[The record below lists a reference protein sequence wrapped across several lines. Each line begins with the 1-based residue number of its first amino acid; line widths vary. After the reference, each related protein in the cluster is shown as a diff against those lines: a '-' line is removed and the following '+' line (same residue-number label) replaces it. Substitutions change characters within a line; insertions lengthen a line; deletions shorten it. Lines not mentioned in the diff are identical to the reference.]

1 MGAKGDGGGG
11 RFNQGEE
18 SRARAYLR
26 ARPPR
31 PTGGSG
37 IDQNIGRSRRVLGQH
52 TERVQ
57 TICGGKPMTIRKAI
71 RVERSPE
78 VVFRV
83 FTEEIGKWWPL
94 KEGFSFGGEKAKDI
108 FIEGRVGGRFFERFT
123 DGTEFEV
130 GRITAFQP
138 PHVVAFTW
146 KDPSWEAPTEVEVK
160 FAPYGPATPLQSEH
174 PGLAPGPLLQKP

>member
-1 MGAKGDGGGG
+1 MQAHPDAGAG
-11 RFNQGEE
+11 RSNQGEE
-18 SRARAYLR
+18 SRARAHLR
-26 ARPPR
+26 ACAARPPR
-31 PTGGSG
+31 GSG
-37 IDQNIGRSRRVLGQH
+37 INQDVGRSRRVLGRH
-52 TERVQ
+52 TDRIQ
-57 TICGGKPMTIRKAI
+57 ALRGGKPMTIRKAI

-130 GRITAFQP
+130 GRITAFRP

-146 KDPSWEAPTEVEVK
+146 KDPSWEAETEVEVK
-160 FAPYGPATPLQSEH
+160 FAPDGNGT
-174 PGLAPGPLLQKP
+174 

>member
-1 MGAKGDGGGG
+1 
-11 RFNQGEE
+11 
-18 SRARAYLR
+18 
-26 ARPPR
+26 
-31 PTGGSG
+31 
-37 IDQNIGRSRRVLGQH
+37 
-52 TERVQ
+52 
-57 TICGGKPMTIRKAI
+57 MTIRKSI
-71 RVERSPE
+71 RVERPPE

-138 PHVVAFTW
+138 PHVVKFTW
-146 KDPSWEAPTEVEVK
+146 KDPGWEAPTEVEVK
-160 FAPYGPATPLQSEH
+160 FAADGSGTRSRTRASRMGSGAGHAEAG
-174 PGLAPGPLLQKP
+174 PGLQRWLGHDPAAIYDARGCGLSYLSLRPMREVVL